1 MDVTVNVEIAP
12 LLKLSREE
20 RMEIIDQLWESLE
33 SEHVDGPLSEAQLA
47 EVLRR
52 KALYEANPESGYTLE
67 QVIDY
72 ALRDD

>member
-1 MDVTVNVEIAP
+1 VNVEIAP

-20 RMEIIDQLWESLE
+20 RLEIIDLLWESMEAEFAEL
-33 SEHVDGPLSEAQLA
+33 PLSEAKLA

-67 QVIDY
+67 EAIDY

>member
-1 MDVTVNVEIAP
+1 MNVDIAP

-20 RMEIIDQLWESLE
+20 RLEIINQLWESVEAE
-33 SEHVDGPLSEAQLA
+33 SAEIPLSEAQLA

-52 KALYEANPESGYTLE
+52 KALYEANPESGYSLE
-67 QVIDY
+67 ETIDY